1 MAMPHSRATN
11 SPLMYV
17 YEQMTMTMAAAAQI
31 KSTVNM
37 MPRQTKT
44 PKGSVPRVPHSVAF
58 PAGRTSAHRIPIA
71 AGEQGGLW
79 ERTWLTSPFSF
90 VSHATP
96 LFSLSLLL
104 VRPPPPPPAPSP
116 PPPRCLAR
124 LAAHPALL
132 LLPRPPLWIT
142 EVAQRAGEL
151 PGGSAEQP
159 LIAHTRLRCRQQQV
173 LESTSSQ
180 TSKCD
185 KKLVASKRQ
194 QQQKQVDVEA
204 RAVHRKR
211 RVSTSAWLVGSDPSD
226 LQAPVSEPL
235 GTSTVLMEHGETT

>member
-1 MAMPHSRATN
+1 M
-11 SPLMYV
+11 
-17 YEQMTMTMAAAAQI
+17 
-31 KSTVNM
+31 
-37 MPRQTKT
+37 
-44 PKGSVPRVPHSVAF
+44 PRVPHSVAF
-58 PAGRTSAHRIPIA
+58 PAGRTSAPRISIA

-79 ERTWLTSPFSF
+79 KRTWLTFSVSF

-104 VRPPPPPPAPSP
+104 SLSPSPPPPH

-159 LIAHTRLRCRQQQV
+159 LITHTPG
-173 LESTSSQ
+173 SDADN
-180 TSKCD
+180 SKCSKAPQRKHSSTT
-185 KKLVASKRQ
+185 KKWWLQRGSSSKNKLTLKRELCTASAECPRQ
-194 QQQKQVDVEA
+194 
-204 RAVHRKR
+204 RG
-211 RVSTSAWLVGSDPSD
+211 AWD
-226 LQAPVSEPL
+226 LIALICRPQCQGFLEPVL
-235 GTSTVLMEHGETT
+235 F

>member
-1 MAMPHSRATN
+1 
-11 SPLMYV
+11 
-17 YEQMTMTMAAAAQI
+17 MTMAAAAQMR
-31 KSTVNM
+31 STVNT

-44 PKGSVPRVPHSVAF
+44 PKGPVPRVPHSVAF
-58 PAGRTSAHRIPIA
+58 PAGRTSAPRISIA

-79 ERTWLTSPFSF
+79 KRTWLTFSVSF

-104 VRPPPPPPAPSP
+104 SLSPSPSPPPPPH

-159 LIAHTRLRCRQQQV
+159 LIAHTSLRCRQQQV
-173 LESTSSQ
+173 LESTSTQ
-180 TSKCD
+180 TLKYD
-185 KKLVASKRQ
+185 KKMVASKRQ

-211 RVSTSAWLVGSDPSD
+211 RVSTSARLMGSDRSD
-226 LQAPVSEPL
+226 LQAPVSGLL
-235 GTSTVLMEHGETT
+235 GTSTVLMEQGETT